1 MLREL
6 GHVQRPKTSVIILY
20 LFLLDMISRIRA
32 SLQVAE
38 ASTKLS
44 SPYDNVQRRRM
55 ITRYDRTVDTSIEV
69 TGRLLAV
76 EVGSVMI
83 VVGVPWKKTL
93 IGLGLRLNGQRSLFV
108 RSLSAIQMK
117 TLECGRVFGC
127 HGIHGR

>member
-1 MLREL
+1 M
-6 GHVQRPKTSVIILY
+6 
-20 LFLLDMISRIRA
+20 RA

-44 SPYDNVQRRRM
+44 SPDDNVQRRRM

-69 TGRLLAV
+69 TGRLLAA
-76 EVGSVMI
+76 EVGSAMI
-83 VVGVPWKKTL
+83 AVGAPWNKTS
-93 IGLGLRLNGQRSLFV
+93 IGLRLRLNGQRSLVV

-117 TLECGRVFGC
+117 ALECGRVSGC